1 MVARAL
7 AHLSRLLLLLAVT
20 VSLTA
25 TGFAHKSPNAQDQ
38 ALAFALA
45 TGAGADDLCGDMPGG
60 SPRAGHCI
68 ACQITGSANLPPL
81 TRLLID
87 ADLAFVASVIT
98 SRETRA
104 LARVLDPGHSP
115 QGPPTA

>member
-7 AHLSRLLLLLAVT
+7 PFLSRLLLLLAVT

-25 TGFAHKSPNAQDQ
+25 TGFAHKLPDAQDQ

-45 TGAGADDLCGDMPGG
+45 TGAGPDDLCGDMPGSSLHGG
-60 SPRAGHCI
+60 SCL
-68 ACQITGSANLPPL
+68 ACQIAASADLPPL

-87 ADLAFVASVIT
+87 ADLAFVASVIAP
-98 SRETRA
+98 RETRA

-115 QGPPTA
+115 QGPPAA